1 MSTISLRLPDSI
13 HEQARKLA
21 KDEDISINQLVAS
34 ALSEK
39 IAVLMT
45 GEYLERR
52 AKRGNRKKFERVL
65 GKVKKH
71 GRPPEASDRI

>member
-21 KDEDISINQLVAS
+21 KAEDISINQLVAS
-34 ALSEK
+34 ALAEK

-52 AKRGNRKKFERVL
+52 ANRGTRKKFERVL
-65 GKVKKH
+65 GKVRKQD
-71 GRPPEASDRI
+71 RPSGEDDRI